1 MSFYKQPLTY
11 QCGPFAL
18 KYALV
23 MLGRMEDEKEI
34 EEIAG
39 SSWWSGTDELGL
51 ERAANYYDCDFIEI
65 LENEPD
71 AALDKLNKSLKQ
83 NTPAVLCVDRWSH
96 WIAVIRHEDN
106 RYVCVD
112 SGMKKVIITI
122 PQRELLR
129 RWRFLDKKIST
140 YAGYIVSPRYRV
152 STRAKF
158 TLERAKLLMSP
169 KYEDLALHWN
179 GYYNVLLEIARPKN
193 PVAEYTITMRE
204 FLRRYQKSI
213 VELVAEWHGDIA
225 YKELD
230 HIMDNLLFIANTYNM
245 VIHTDDINTAV
256 INLSIVLTMYA
267 THNYGTLT
275 YL

>member
-51 ERAANYYDCDFIEI
+51 ERAANYYDCNFTEI
-65 LENEPD
+65 LETDPD
-71 AALDKLNKSLKQ
+71 EALYDLNQSLKQ
-83 NTPAVLCVDRWSH
+83 NNPAVLCVDKWSH
-96 WIAVIRHEDN
+96 WIAVIRHENDK
-106 RYVCVD
+106 YVCVD
-112 SGMKKVIITI
+112 SGMKKVIII
-122 PQRELLR
+122 ISSRELLR
-129 RWRFLDKKIST
+129 RWKYVEKKTQT
-140 YAGYIVSPRYRV
+140 YAGYIVSPTYRV
-152 STRAKF
+152 SARAKF
-158 TLERAKLLMSP
+158 TVERAKLLMSP
-169 KYEDLALHWN
+169 KYHDLAIHWN
-179 GYYNVLLEIARPKN
+179 DYYNVLLEIARPKN
-193 PVAEYTITMRE
+193 PTAEYTITVRE

-213 VELVAEWHGDIA
+213 VELVAEWHGDVE

-230 HIMDNLLFIANTYNM
+230 HILDNLLFIANTYNM
-245 VIHTDDINTAV
+245 VIHTDDINMAI
-256 INLSIVLTMYA
+256 INLTIVLTMHA
-267 THNYGTLT
+267 TNNHGTIT